1 MKNALADTL
10 GRIIA
15 THVKSVLSD
24 KRDCRLIFP
33 GLTKSFAIAL
43 HQQVRHEFRSNG
55 IEVPAYLAL
64 DDPSPDLP
72 PSQSQ
77 GRLLFEALTS
87 IRHGSFVVV
96 CMPKVLPKLQD
107 SMRGSGSPIRAET
120 FSDEWPWQDDG
131 VDAFRFDGS
140 VLDALLAAWC
150 SDTSQRKQLRDI
162 TIRGLLRATRHLPG
176 DTRSRLVIE
185 EMVGSFSSQLQPEIG
200 DVVGRYCFH
209 CGIPRIT
216 SSFGSEA
223 RSYIENIEG
232 CTRSFDAMRQ
242 QDPGFRDHLT
252 QEVLP
257 NTFASHHDRLG
268 LVDAVQRMLDGAL
281 ELGPDS
287 GLLGF
292 RGGIGQNSTSESTQN
307 WSLLDEE
314 TLCKL
319 FGVGK
324 EKDTVGCRILP
335 HPAGRGVVSTDGKA
349 AAVFD
354 GDGMTIEIEVEA
366 SEGDF
371 LPGNTEIQCRVGRK
385 QVWQQ
390 ECSKPQEK
398 LTKTITA
405 DRLPDNGKRTTLTV
419 QLLRTGNVVANARIY
434 VHVCGGKRPG
444 LAVLEPGFQVADLV
458 DIGPDEEGDQFDSLA
473 VETPEPVALHVLD
486 WAGEEDCEVYVQDSP
501 RDVELVGGLAADQAE
516 GRTYKL
522 TEVVDAEQFPG
533 GQAELRV
540 RASSRERLIAL
551 EGKDITAGEFT
562 LEDELRVATATS
574 MKSRLERVLPL
585 FCKGEDLAL
594 PRLGDIDAASRKR
607 MELARYFEGLAGWKP
622 VALDFLASNAP
633 QPQEGDYWRSPAGGL
648 QFLMH
653 EIPSDTALS
662 AVRRYEESRGNLM
675 RDAELRRETYA
686 TPTDRPLYV
695 VVSNY
700 VASDEGAT
708 EQAVCGYLSAYS
720 EVLALLC
727 SPSLGAADIF
737 LLSHLDSIVLDN
749 SGQESE
755 AIDLKCALLGP
766 WHPLVV
772 AKRFLTQKSIYEI
785 ATSDASSGK
794 KHRGLVS
801 LFDRLD
807 GFRVVPGSDIDSP
820 GLVETFFAFPT
831 SDPGWHFALSDGG
844 MRSLSGAGPEGLQ
857 GIGDT
862 LRRRLGLTSSL
873 CLADAEIWSESFL
886 RGYHRAHPSKRQLGI
901 RVGNGIHAKQIVDS
915 CARMLHDPRGRAT
928 PFGDLLPGGVHLFL
942 SDRLEDRRPLDW
954 RRPMVHVYEQ
964 VQDEKCYEEFA
975 PDILLLSRR
984 SNPKPTRVELGR
996 EDDVPIP
1003 RGCLHGAAFYMPLV
1017 KLSPSKQGSRN
1028 AQLIE
1033 SNAGAQAIDTIGENS
1048 AQDRASTGRW
1058 FSKVLHQIDCAI
1070 GRIRPARPALTQELG
1085 VPPSLKCEWTVLP
1098 GSQVD
1103 AGALARFVA
1112 DGQDSAGE
1120 DRALWDYRLDL
1131 GRSVNSY
1138 FIISKVPTSVR
1149 IALKRSALK
1158 LSEGAVSEALRE
1170 IAEVGFAVGETMRS
1184 GKAAVGVLGVVGA
1197 LRLIRSAWPNAPSRD
1212 AGSSAGSCTVVIP
1225 VDCFVDVLA
1234 PKQGSGAQRQRSD
1247 LLVIRLAWSKAPAPR
1262 LAISACSVE
1271 SKFVS
1276 SDFSDVQLV
1285 ASALEQAEA
1294 TSAIFEELVSLAQ
1307 LEAGMH
1313 ARLALVR
1320 LIQFGMR
1327 LLSARDAVSLPD
1339 EQSVLDLLLSGAFEL
1354 VGPKERNL
1362 LVSTSCGSIGETGLY
1377 FPSGGC
1383 WVNFTKS
1390 SWPVERDSWTD
1401 PVIGKIQDNFSNADK
1416 FARAGDGAETV
1427 SAEAQIPVADP
1438 NQGISGHTQ
1447 RREEAEIPPGPVEH
1461 PNGVDEEE
1469 KRGADGEGLSGPG
1482 TPSMRRG
1489 APSRSAGADDGVHPV
1504 FEGFVGN
1511 LAATKTLSLNLRYA
1525 ERRGIKRIESTGLSG
1540 PRSTGKTELS
1550 RRVSTALGVP
1560 SLSLSETSLRN
1571 VDQLA
1576 ERMKA
1581 CARESGEP
1589 MLPIA
1594 REGGHPVLQ
1603 APPMLVFVDEVH
1615 QLTVKVQDSLLT
1627 VLEYQD
1633 RVLRASAETIDAS
1646 KVSFIIATTDWGRL
1660 REPLRSRVRRIDLKP
1675 YTQEEVARMLSIRI
1689 RLASEATDGSF
1700 DIDPAAVSLGEDA
1713 LRAIATA
1720 ARAIPRTAIS
1730 LLREIGMALETGDL
1744 ASPELER
1751 VWEYLQQKVP
1761 CDRTGLTPQDRDYLR
1776 ILSGRGS
1783 AGLDNLA
1790 AELGTDRSNVENEI
1804 EPFLM
1809 QSGWVHRTSTGRKL
1823 TPLGRALIMQ
1833 HPGGK

>member
-15 THVKSVLSD
+15 THVKSVLSGE
-24 KRDCRLIFP
+24 RDCRLIFP
-33 GLTKSFAIAL
+33 GLTNSFAIAL
-43 HQQVRHEFRSNG
+43 HQQVRHEFNSKG
-55 IEVPAYLAL
+55 IDVPAYLAL
-64 DDPSPDLP
+64 DDPSPDLH
-72 PSQSQ
+72 PSHSE

-131 VDAFRFDGS
+131 VDEFRFDGP
-140 VLDALLAAWC
+140 VLDALLQAWC
-150 SDTSQRKQLRDI
+150 PDENQRKQLRDV
-162 TIRGLLRATRHLPG
+162 TIRGLLRATRHLSG

-185 EMVGSFSSQLQPEIG
+185 EMVGSFSPQLHPDID

-216 SSFGSEA
+216 SNDGSEA
-223 RSYIENIEG
+223 LSYIEKVVR
-232 CTRSFDAMRQ
+232 CTRSFDTMRQ
-242 QDPGFRDHLT
+242 QDPRFRDHLT

-257 NTFASHHDRLG
+257 NTFASHNDLLG
-268 LVDAVQRMLDGAL
+268 LEDAVQRMLDGAL

-292 RGGIGQNSTSESTQN
+292 HGGIGRNSSSESTQN
-307 WSLLDEE
+307 WVLLDEE

-319 FGVGK
+319 FGVGN
-324 EKDTVGCRILP
+324 ETDVVRCRILP
-335 HPAGRGVVSTDGKA
+335 HPAGRGVVSKDGKA

-354 GDGMTIEIEVEA
+354 GDGVTIEIEVEA
-366 SEGDF
+366 REGDF
-371 LPGNTEIQCRVGRK
+371 LPGNAEIRCKAGLK
-385 QVWQQ
+385 LVWQQ
-390 ECSKPQEK
+390 QCSKPQEK
-398 LTKTITA
+398 LAETITA
-405 DRLPDNGKRTTLTV
+405 DYLPDNGKRTTLTV
-419 QLLRTGNVVANARIY
+419 DLLRSSKVVANAKLF
-434 VHVCGGKRPG
+434 VHVCGDNRPG
-444 LAVLEPGFQVADLV
+444 LTVLEPGFQVADLV
-458 DIGPDEEGDQFDSLA
+458 DMGPDEEGDQLDSLA
-473 VETPEPVALHVLD
+473 VETPEPVALHILD
-486 WAGEEDCEVYVQDSP
+486 WAGEKDCEVYVQDSP
-501 RDVELVGGLAADQAE
+501 RDVEPVGNLPGDQTE

-540 RASSRERLIAL
+540 RVSSLERLITL
-551 EGKDITAGEFT
+551 EGKDISVGEFT

-574 MKSRLERVLPL
+574 AKSRLERALPL
-585 FCKGEDLAL
+585 FCSGEDLAL

-607 MELARYFEGLAGWKP
+607 MELARYFEGPAGWKP
-622 VALDFLASNAP
+622 VALDFLASSV
-633 QPQEGDYWRSPAGGL
+633 QQTHEGDYWRAPAGGL

-653 EIPSDTALS
+653 EVPSDTALN
-662 AVRRYEESRGNLM
+662 AVRGYEESRGKLM
-675 RDAELRRETYA
+675 RDAELRRKTYA

-700 VASDEGAT
+700 VANDEGAT
-708 EQAVCGYLSAYS
+708 EQSVCEYLSAYS
-720 EVLALLC
+720 QVLELLC
-727 SPSLGAADIF
+727 SPNLGNADIF
-737 LLSHLDSIVLDN
+737 LLSHLDSVVLDN
-749 SGQESE
+749 SGQEST

-766 WHPLVV
+766 WHPLVI

-785 ATSDASSGK
+785 ATSKVASEK

-831 SDPGWHFALSDGG
+831 SDPGWHFALSSGG
-844 MRSLSGAGPEGLQ
+844 LMSLSGAGPH
-857 GIGDT
+857 GIQDIGNT

-873 CLADAEIWSESFL
+873 CLSDAEVWSESFL
-886 RGYHRAHPSKRQLGI
+886 RGYHQAHPSKRQLGI
-901 RVGNGIHAKQIVDS
+901 RVGNGVHAKQIVDS
-915 CARMLHDPRGRAT
+915 CARMLHDTEGRAT
-928 PFGDLLPGGVHLFL
+928 RFGDLLPGGVHLFL
-942 SDRLEDRRPLDW
+942 SGRLEDRRPLNW

-964 VQDEKCYEEFA
+964 IQDEKCYAEFA
-975 PDILLLSRR
+975 PDILLLPRS

-996 EDDVPIP
+996 EEDVAIP

-1017 KLSPSKQGSRN
+1017 KLSSSKQGTRN

-1033 SNAGAQAIDTIGENS
+1033 SNAGAQTNGTMGENS
-1048 AQDRASTGRW
+1048 AQDSESTGRW
-1058 FSKVLHQIDCAI
+1058 FSKVLHQIDCAV
-1070 GRIRPARPALTQELG
+1070 GRTRSARLALTQELA
-1085 VPPSLKCEWTVLP
+1085 VPPTLKCEWTVLP

-1103 AGALARFVA
+1103 AGSLAHFVA

-1131 GRSVNSY
+1131 GRSINSY
-1138 FIISKVPTSVR
+1138 FIISKVPTAVR
-1149 IALKRSALK
+1149 IALRRSALM
-1158 LSEGAVSEALRE
+1158 LTEEAVSEALRE
-1170 IAEVGFAVGETMRS
+1170 IAEVGVAVGETMRS

-1197 LRLIRSAWPNAPSRD
+1197 LRLIRSAWPNTTTRD
-1212 AGSSAGSCTVVIP
+1212 TGSSAGTCTVVIP

-1234 PKQGSGAQRQRSD
+1234 PKKGSGAQRQRSD
-1247 LLVIRLAWSKAPAPR
+1247 LLAIRLAWSKTPTSR

-1276 SDFSDVQLV
+1276 SKFSDDHLV
-1285 ASALEQAEA
+1285 SSALDQAEA

-1307 LEAGMH
+1307 SKTGMH

-1339 EQSVLDLLLSGAFEL
+1339 EQAVLDLLLSGAFEL
-1354 VGPKERNL
+1354 VSPKERNL
-1362 LVSTSCGSIGETGLY
+1362 LVSTSCGSMGETGLF

-1390 SWPVERDSWTD
+1390 SWPVQRASRTD
-1401 PVIGKIQDNFSNADK
+1401 PVIGKIQDNFSSADE
-1416 FARAGDGAETV
+1416 FAKAGDGAETI
-1427 SAEAQIPVADP
+1427 SATAQTPVANP
-1438 NQGISGHTQ
+1438 NQEAPGHKPRCGT
-1447 RREEAEIPPGPVEH
+1447 AELPPGPVEH
-1461 PNGVDEEE
+1461 PNGVDDEEN
-1469 KRGADGEGLSGPG
+1469 RAADDEGLSGPG
-1482 TPSMRRG
+1482 TPSLRRG
-1489 APSRSAGADDGVHPV
+1489 TPGRSAGVVGGVHPV

-1511 LAATKTLSLNLRYA
+1511 LAATKTLSLNLIYA

-1550 RRVSTALGVP
+1550 RRVSSALGVP

-1581 CARESGEP
+1581 CARESGKP
-1589 MLPIA
+1589 MLPVA

-1603 APPMLVFVDEVH
+1603 APPMLVFIDEVH

-1627 VLEYQD
+1627 VLEHQD
-1633 RVLRASAETIDAS
+1633 RVLRASTETIDAS
-1646 KVSFIIATTDWGRL
+1646 KVSFMIATTDWGKL

-1675 YTQEEVARMLSIRI
+1675 YTQEEVARMLSIHI
-1689 RLASEATDGSF
+1689 RVASEATDGSF
-1700 DIDPAAVSLGEDA
+1700 DIDPAAARLGEDA

-1730 LLREIGMALETGDL
+1730 FLREIGMALETGDL
-1744 ASPELER
+1744 GSPELDR

-1761 CDRTGLTPQDRDYLR
+1761 CDRKGLTPQDRNYLR

-1783 AGLDNLA
+1783 AGLDNLG

-1809 QSGWVHRTSTGRKL
+1809 QSGWVRRTSTGRKL
-1823 TPLGRALIMQ
+1823 TPLGRELIMQ
-1833 HPGGK
+1833 LPGE